1 MKKTLTD
8 AQRAKRQKIN
18 VIYVYVIITIAV
30 VFFALLI
37 STQSFFNP
45 LNFTSDEICYLERSE
60 YLNPM
65 LISGSKGNNLDKVY
79 VFQDKPNLYAMFV
92 YMQQAELVETEDV
105 FDSQE
110 AFEKALTAETTTVL
124 TVYSKTVDT
133 EPVFICYYLGEGSE
147 YVIVRAMPEYPSGE
161 LRLMALP
168 LSEKLSEVMSILN
181 NECRYGLEA
190 DE

>member
-1 MKKTLTD
+1 MKRTLTD

-65 LISGSKGNNLDKVY
+65 LISGCKGNNLDKSY
-79 VFQDKPNLYAMFV
+79 VFQDKQNLYAMFV

-105 FDSQE
+105 YDSQVDLDS
-110 AFEKALTAETTTVL
+110 ALTADTTTVF
-124 TVYSKTVDT
+124 TIYSKTVDT
-133 EPVFICYYLGEGSE
+133 EPVFLCYYLGNGSE

-168 LSEKLSEVMSILN
+168 LSEKLAEVMSVLD